1 CLSGNNMTKFPR
13 RSLETLVPRSLRRY
27 AQSHDPPDGCPTTHS
42 QHAKQEIM
50 MSMELFNQLE
60 QKVTSAVEALELLK
74 MEAEELREENARL
87 KQEREEWERR
97 LTT

>member
-1 CLSGNNMTKFPR
+1 
-13 RSLETLVPRSLRRY
+13 
-27 AQSHDPPDGCPTTHS
+27 
-42 QHAKQEIM
+42 
-50 MSMELFNQLE
+50 MSIELFNRLE

-97 LTT
+97 LTTVLGKLDEIEPTETA

>member
-1 CLSGNNMTKFPR
+1 
-13 RSLETLVPRSLRRY
+13 
-27 AQSHDPPDGCPTTHS
+27 
-42 QHAKQEIM
+42 
-50 MSMELFNQLE
+50 MSIELFNRLE

-97 LTT
+97 LTGVLGKLDEIEAGEPQSA

>member
-1 CLSGNNMTKFPR
+1 
-13 RSLETLVPRSLRRY
+13 
-27 AQSHDPPDGCPTTHS
+27 
-42 QHAKQEIM
+42 
-50 MSMELFNQLE
+50 MSSELFNRLE

-97 LTT
+97 LAALLAKFEEFDTQTAG